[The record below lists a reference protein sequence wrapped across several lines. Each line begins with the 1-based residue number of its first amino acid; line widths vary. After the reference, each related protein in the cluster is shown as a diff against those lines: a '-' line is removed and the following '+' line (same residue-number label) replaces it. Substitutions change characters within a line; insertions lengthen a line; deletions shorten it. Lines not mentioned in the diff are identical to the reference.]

1 MSEEK
6 IVADSERPDEHVEA
20 GGVEESFAEL
30 LEKSGSPSGRLEP
43 GQKVRAKVISI
54 SEDFVYIDLGGK
66 SEGMIDVKEF
76 MDQDGT
82 LRVREGEEI
91 EAFFVSLQDG
101 GRVLTT
107 KIRGYAPQSLKAIR
121 DAFEAGLPVTGEVK
135 REVKGGFE
143 ISVGGV
149 RCFCPFSQ
157 IDLRGGRE
165 GGIFLGQSFSFKVLE
180 FGEEGRNIVV
190 SRRVLLEEE
199 KRAKREK
206 LKETLEVGMEV
217 TGRVRSLQNFGAFL
231 DIGGID
237 GLLPV
242 SEIAWGRTERP
253 QDVLS
258 VGQEVKVKIIS
269 LDWESNRLTLSMR
282 QMQQD
287 PWMTSAER
295 YPVDSRVQGTIVRL
309 TAFGAFV
316 NLEPG
321 IDGLI
326 HISNLGA
333 GRRINHPKEVV
344 EVGQVVEAY
353 VLEVDPLKRKL
364 SLSMQ
369 PKPKVEKIALPA
381 VGEVLEGVV
390 EKVMPFGIF
399 LRLNSG
405 LTGLI
410 PNAEVGTPRGTDHS
424 RMFPEGTPMQ
434 AVVADVDSSNGK
446 VRLSRKGVLE
456 KKEQEEFNRYKDAAK
471 EKKESSGGL
480 GILGEALKAKLEEK
494 NK

>member
-1 MSEEK
+1 MSEEN
-6 IVADSERPDEHVEA
+6 VVDDSQEPGKSA
-20 GGVEESFAEL
+20 GNGGEEESFAEL
-30 LEKSGSPSGRLEP
+30 LEKSGSPLRRLEP
-43 GQKVRAKVISI
+43 GQKIRSKVISI
-54 SEDFVYIDLGGK
+54 SDGLVYVDLGGK
-66 SEGMIDVKEF
+66 SEGVIDLKEF
-76 MDQDGT
+76 TGQDGS
-82 LRVREGEEI
+82 LHVQDGDEI
-91 EAFFVSLQDG
+91 EAFYVSLQEG

-107 KIRGYAPQSLKAIR
+107 KINGYSALSLNAIR
-121 DAFEAGLPVTGEVK
+121 DAFDADLPVTGEVK

-165 GGIFLGQSFSFKVLE
+165 GGIYLGQSFPFKVLE
-180 FGEEGRNIVV
+180 FEEDGRNIVV
-190 SRRVLLEEE
+190 SRRAVLEQE
-199 KRAKREK
+199 KKAMRESLKR
-206 LKETLEVGMEV
+206 TLTVGMEV
-217 TGRVRSLQNFGAFL
+217 NGTIRSLQNFGAFL

-253 QDVLS
+253 QDMLS

-269 LDWESNRLTLSMR
+269 LDWESNRLTLSMK

-321 IDGLI
+321 VDGLI

-333 GRRINHPKEVV
+333 GRRINHPREVV
-344 EVGQVVEAY
+344 EVGQLIEAY
-353 VLEVDPLKRKL
+353 VVDVDATNRRL
-364 SLSMQ
+364 SLSVQ
-369 PKPKVEKIALPA
+369 PKPKMDKIALLA
-381 VGEVLEGVV
+381 VGEILEGIV
-390 EKVMPFGIF
+390 EKVMPFGIL

-405 LTGLI
+405 LIGLV
-410 PNAEVGTPRGTDHS
+410 PNAEVGTPRGTDHV
-424 RMFPEGTPMQ
+424 RMFPEGTLMQ
-434 AVVADVDSSNGK
+434 ALVTDVDSGNRR
-446 VRLSRKGVLE
+446 VRLSRRGVLE
-456 KKEQEEFNRYKDAAK
+456 KSEQEELNRYRDSAR
-471 EKKESSGGL
+471 ERKESSGGL